1 MLTDLVLSVEGTEFA
16 ATLALILAL
25 CSALAHAVLGTLQKS
40 RYDPWEARGAIDA
53 FVFVMALMAGLF
65 ILPWPEPEI
74 LPILFGVWAIHL
86 FYKSLQALAYER
98 GAFTVVYPVARGTA
112 PICTVIF
119 ASIAFGEQFEPGQ
132 WLGVAMLSGGIM
144 SLSVVNLRGRA
155 VSLQSETMLT
165 ALGLALL
172 TGGMIAVYT
181 TYDAWGIRQSADPF
195 TFIAWFFV
203 ADGWSFP
210 LIAWLRRRRRAE
222 ADRLPLRPL
231 MWRGL
236 AGALIAFV
244 SFGCVMLATR
254 LDKVGEAV
262 ALRETSVIF
271 AALLGWLVLREPL
284 GPARAGLMAL
294 IALGAAMVELAS

>member
-172 TGGMIAVYT
+172 TGVMIAVYT

-236 AGALIAFV
+236 AGALITFV

>member
-1 MLTDLVLSVEGTEFA
+1 MTDLVLSVEGTEFA

-74 LPILFGVWAIHL
+74 IPILFGVWAIHL

-119 ASIAFGEQFEPGQ
+119 ASIAFGEHFEPGQ

-172 TGGMIAVYT
+172 TGVMIAVYT

>member
-119 ASIAFGEQFEPGQ
+119 ASIAFGEHFEPGQ

-172 TGGMIAVYT
+172 TGVMIAVYT

>member
-1 MLTDLVLSVEGTEFA
+1 
-16 ATLALILAL
+16 
-25 CSALAHAVLGTLQKS
+25 
-40 RYDPWEARGAIDA
+40 
-53 FVFVMALMAGLF
+53 MALMAGLF

-74 LPILFGVWAIHL
+74 IPILFGVWAIHL

-119 ASIAFGEQFEPGQ
+119 ASIAFGEHFEPGQ

-172 TGGMIAVYT
+172 TGVMIAVYT

>member
-172 TGGMIAVYT
+172 TGVMIAVYT

>member
-74 LPILFGVWAIHL
+74 IPILFGVWAIHL

-172 TGGMIAVYT
+172 TGVMIAVYT

>member
-1 MLTDLVLSVEGTEFA
+1 MLTDMILSVEGTEFA
-16 ATLALILAL
+16 KPLALILAL
-25 CSALAHAVLGTLQKS
+25 CSAVAHAVLGALQKS

-53 FVFVMALMAGLF
+53 FVFTLSLFAGLF

-74 LPILFGVWAIHL
+74 LPILLGVWVIHTL
-86 FYKSLQALAYER
+86 YKCLQALAYER
-98 GAFTVVYPVARGTA
+98 GAYTVVYPVARGTA

-119 ASIAFGEQFEPGQ
+119 AYFVFGEHFEPGQ

-144 SLSVVNLRGRA
+144 SLSAVNLRGRA
-155 VSLQSETMLT
+155 LSLQSETMLT

-172 TGGMIAVYT
+172 TGVMIAVYT

-203 ADGWSFP
+203 ADGWTFP
-210 LIAWLRRRRRAE
+210 LVAAWKRRRKPAE
-222 ADRLPLRPL
+222 QRLPLGPL

-244 SFGCVMLATR
+244 SFGCVMMATR

-271 AALLGWLVLREPL
+271 AALLGWAILREPL
-284 GPARAGLMAL
+284 GPARAGLMAV